1 MSTVK
6 FQNKTIVSKADSPIQ
21 PVGVTSISTNK
32 NVVLVADDESQTV
45 IVGGQTTVSNWIAGA
60 TNRVAQ
66 AQQELTDLQGLLTFL
81 QS

>member
-6 FQNKTIVSKADSPIQ
+6 FQNKVIVSKADSPIQ
-21 PVGVTSISTNK
+21 PEGVTSTNK
-32 NVVLVADDESQTV
+32 NVVLVTDDESQTV
-45 IVGGQTTVSNWIAGA
+45 IVGGQTTVSNWIIGA